1 MTSEPLELVPDPLP
15 LSRDSAGVIRVAG
28 TRVSLES
35 VVSWYEAG
43 SSVAELAGAFPDLG
57 LSDIH
62 ASIAYYLRHREGVER
77 YIEERRRQAREAE
90 ERIRM
95 EFPERYRELCLPA
108 GRSVPRAPSR

>member
-43 SSVAELAGAFPDLG
+43 SSVADLAGAFPDLG

-90 ERIRM
+90 QRIRL
-95 EFPERYRELCLPA
+95 EFPERYREVRLPV
-108 GRSVPRAPSR
+108 GPTDDSTPE